1 MLLAKTH
8 IFQHPLTPDSS
19 DRLLIVKTPSRT
31 IPAPVCSPIRH
42 CTAPSSFRRRQVERH
57 LLWLV
62 GDASADVDTRFHRR
76 VATHMRRVAT
86 HMPRTST
93 PNPIPITKP
102 KKSCINVVIARSVDP
117 EKYVIQTPARHRRF
131 NVDHARVKLTPLL
144 RCLVG
149 CISDRRPDFNM
160 GVNQRESSA
169 ILFRVHILAVGGFQL
184 RNKFVAG
191 AEEAPGPQ
199 AKPLI
204 GDPCHKSSAN

>member
-1 MLLAKTH
+1 MTIACLLSTPPAIIHRSPVTLLAKTH

-31 IPAPVCSPIRH
+31 VPAPVCSPIRH
-42 CTAPSSFRRRQVERH
+42 CTAPSRFRRRQVERH

-117 EKYVIQTPARHRRF
+117 EKYVIQPPRAPSPLQRRSCSRQTHPTPMQCAGF
-131 NVDHARVKLTPLL
+131 VEDCPVVL
-144 RCLVG
+144 
-149 CISDRRPDFNM
+149 
-160 GVNQRESSA
+160 A
-169 ILFRVHILAVGGFQL
+169 IPH
-184 RNKFVAG
+184 
-191 AEEAPGPQ
+191 EPGS
-199 AKPLI
+199 
-204 GDPCHKSSAN
+204 G